1 MTQRLIENN
10 KKYLWLPF
18 TQMKNYDENPLVIER
33 GEGIKVKDL
42 NGKEFSDGF
51 SSVWLNAHGHR
62 KMESDD
68 AIKKQF
74 EKVAHS
80 TLLVTCSEH

>member
-1 MTQRLIENN
+1 VKGLI
-10 KKYLWLPF
+10 
-18 TQMKNYDENPLVIER
+18 
-33 GEGIKVKDL
+33 
-42 NGKEFSDGF
+42 GKEYSDGF

-62 KMESDD
+62 KMELDD